1 MEEAR
6 RAELAALRIGALRK
20 EAQLVGVDMAQIDEA
35 VDEADEP
42 RVALVELILAATA
55 AKVSEEAAAVRAE
68 LAQLKIGALRKRA
81 KAVGADMEQVE
92 EAIDEEDDPKA
103 AVIELIVKAAAG
115 LPEGVPTRAAAVAAS
130 RQPEPEPADEPEDEP
145 LAEPEPDAG
154 VRALPEGKRWHF
166 FVCHHQVRA
175 VTSSQVLAACG
186 TETIS

>member
-55 AKVSEEAAAVRAE
+55 AKVSEEAEAVHRAE

-81 KAVGADMEQVE
+81 KAAGADMEQVE
-92 EAIDEEDDPKA
+92 KAIDEADEPKA

-115 LPEGVPTRAAAVAAS
+115 LPEGVPTRAAGTGIVEVADAQAPQEPGTACDEPGGYGLGNRTSSAGLLRMSS
-130 RQPEPEPADEPEDEP
+130 RPEP
-145 LAEPEPDAG
+145 
-154 VRALPEGKRWHF
+154 
-166 FVCHHQVRA
+166 
-175 VTSSQVLAACG
+175 
-186 TETIS
+186 